1 MSKHAGPAPA
11 PAPVTMSMPKD
22 FRRARATVLGV
33 FVVLLA
39 WGTNSMQPSLAAWTT
54 PEYVSA
60 TITSG
65 RLYPVTSLTCN
76 AASGLLA
83 TGIGL
88 TWTQPMTTGN
98 GLVPTGYTVTW
109 SGTAGSGQKTVTG
122 LTTTV
127 PGSILS
133 VAGTSTVTVS
143 ANSGTWRS
151 PVSTQSRLL
160 TTISALGAIVSW
172 SCA

>member
-1 MSKHAGPAPA
+1 MSKHAAPA
-11 PAPVTMSMPKD
+11 PAPVRMSMSMLKV
-22 FRRARATVLGV
+22 FRWARATVVSV
-33 FVVLLA
+33 FVVLLV
-39 WGTNSMQPSLAAWTT
+39 GGINSMQPSLAAWTT
-54 PEYVSA
+54 PEYISA

-88 TWTQPMTTGN
+88 TWTQPITTGN
-98 GLVPTGYTVTW
+98 GLVPTGYTGTW

-122 LTTTV
+122 LTTTI

-143 ANSGTWRS
+143 ANSGSWQS
-151 PVSTQSRLL
+151 AVSTQSRLL

-172 SCA
+172 TCA

>member
-1 MSKHAGPAPA
+1 MSEHSAPA
-11 PAPVTMSMPKD
+11 RLPTAISTI
-22 FRRARATVLGV
+22 FRRVSATVV
-33 FVVLLA
+33 SVAVVLLV
-39 WGTNSMQPSLAAWTT
+39 WGMSSMPQSLAAWTT
-54 PEYVSA
+54 PEYVTA

-88 TWTQPMTTGN
+88 TWSQPLTTGN
-98 GLVPTGYTVTW
+98 GLVPSSYTVEW
-109 SGTAGSGQKTVTG
+109 NGTAGSGQKTVTG
-122 LTTTV
+122 LTTMI
-127 PGSILS
+127 PGTTLS

-143 ANSGTWRS
+143 ANSGTWQS

-172 SCA
+172 TCG